1 MVKDSNVSYH
11 AYSCALV
18 FGFTTLLTTAFWLAW
33 HLQDSL
39 DTLEV
44 EGLVQGL
51 TEVDSRYLVE
61 KLYNMTVNQSYMA
74 AQKELAVKEME
85 AKLNEVLQYP
95 VL

>member
-1 MVKDSNVSYH
+1 
-11 AYSCALV
+11 
-18 FGFTTLLTTAFWLAW
+18 
-33 HLQDSL
+33 L

>member
-1 MVKDSNVSYH
+1 M
-11 AYSCALV
+11 
-18 FGFTTLLTTAFWLAW
+18 
-33 HLQDSL
+33 

-85 AKLNEVLQYP
+85 AKLNEVLLYP

>member
-1 MVKDSNVSYH
+1 MH
-11 AYSCALV
+11 AYPCALV
-18 FGFTTLLTTAFWLAW
+18 FVFGTLCTTPFWLAW

>member
-1 MVKDSNVSYH
+1 
-11 AYSCALV
+11 
-18 FGFTTLLTTAFWLAW
+18 
-33 HLQDSL
+33 LQDSL

>member
-1 MVKDSNVSYH
+1 M
-11 AYSCALV
+11 
-18 FGFTTLLTTAFWLAW
+18 
-33 HLQDSL
+33 
-39 DTLEV
+39 DTLDV
-44 EGLVQGL
+44 DGLVQGL

>member
-1 MVKDSNVSYH
+1 M
-11 AYSCALV
+11 
-18 FGFTTLLTTAFWLAW
+18 
-33 HLQDSL
+33 

>member
-1 MVKDSNVSYH
+1 MFT
-11 AYSCALV
+11 LV
-18 FGFTTLLTTAFWLAW
+18 FGFGTLCTTAFWLTL

>member
-1 MVKDSNVSYH
+1 M
-11 AYSCALV
+11 
-18 FGFTTLLTTAFWLAW
+18 
-33 HLQDSL
+33 

-61 KLYNMTVNQSYMA
+61 KLYNMTVSQSYMA

>member
-1 MVKDSNVSYH
+1 M
-11 AYSCALV
+11 
-18 FGFTTLLTTAFWLAW
+18 
-33 HLQDSL
+33 

-85 AKLNEVLQYP
+85 AKLNEVLQY
-95 VL
+95 LFL

>member
-1 MVKDSNVSYH
+1 
-11 AYSCALV
+11 
-18 FGFTTLLTTAFWLAW
+18 
-33 HLQDSL
+33 LQDTL

>member
-1 MVKDSNVSYH
+1 L
-11 AYSCALV
+11 AL
-18 FGFTTLLTTAFWLAW
+18 

-74 AQKELAVKEME
+74 AQKELTVKEME
-85 AKLNEVLQYP
+85 AKLNEVDS
-95 VL
+95 

>member
-1 MVKDSNVSYH
+1 
-11 AYSCALV
+11 
-18 FGFTTLLTTAFWLAW
+18 
-33 HLQDSL
+33 
-39 DTLEV
+39 
-44 EGLVQGL
+44 LVQGL

>member
-1 MVKDSNVSYH
+1 M
-11 AYSCALV
+11 
-18 FGFTTLLTTAFWLAW
+18 
-33 HLQDSL
+33 
-39 DTLEV
+39 DTLEI

-95 VL
+95 VFLIAEPM

>member
-1 MVKDSNVSYH
+1 
-11 AYSCALV
+11 
-18 FGFTTLLTTAFWLAW
+18 
-33 HLQDSL
+33 LQDSL
-39 DTLEV
+39 DTLDV
-44 EGLVQGL
+44 DGLVQGL

>member
-1 MVKDSNVSYH
+1 M
-11 AYSCALV
+11 
-18 FGFTTLLTTAFWLAW
+18 
-33 HLQDSL
+33 

-51 TEVDSRYLVE
+51 TDVGSRYLVE

-85 AKLNEVLQYP
+85 AKLKEVLQYP